1 METGL
6 SFTVRLLTADDL
18 QTVAGV
24 EAASFTEPWPLE
36 LFRKEFAEPGRVYLA
51 VERGKTLCGF
61 GGVMLLG
68 EDAHIVTLAV
78 IPEERQKGVGSLL
91 MVSLIQAAKERG
103 ARNLTLEVRSSNQ
116 AAQRLY
122 RKFGFEGVG
131 LRRDYYR
138 TEDAL
143 VMWAIDIDSAGYE
156 GTLDEMRTAL

>member
-1 METGL
+1 
-6 SFTVRLLTADDL
+6 
-18 QTVAGV
+18 
-24 EAASFTEPWPLE
+24 
-36 LFRKEFAEPGRVYLA
+36 
-51 VERGKTLCGF
+51 
-61 GGVMLLG
+61 MLLG

-91 MVSLIQAAKERG
+91 MVSLIQAAKQRG

-156 GTLDEMRTAL
+156 GTLDEMRAAL